1 MDKRICYVQIQT
13 HDGAKQI
20 ENIALKGRVERKM
33 SVVGSTAKISIANL
47 SKPDVEYLTTY
58 TSRYVDVGKQKKIN
72 IFAGYESTG
81 VGQIFSG
88 DIVSAMPEGM
98 PDTWL
103 NIEAK
108 SNYYNH
114 TNIVSYSVNN
124 STTQEIAQ
132 NVATQY
138 GLALDWRSKSQ
149 KLIDSL
155 NLNGAKSRLLDEL
168 NKLDNF
174 RAFIDNGVL
183 RVIDKNDEPPVES
196 QTPAVYNGNVSDT
209 KKTGYVKYITPESGL
224 IGIPQPDEYGVKV
237 KILIDPSVN
246 LGDWFKLESKKLPIL
261 NGFYQIYEMVF
272 DFATREPQYYIELKG
287 KNKRQ

>member
-1 MDKRICYVQIQT
+1 MDKRICYVQIET
-13 HDGAKQI
+13 PDGAKQI

-47 SKPDVEYLTTY
+47 SQPDVEFLTTY
-58 TSRYVDVGKQKKIN
+58 TSKYINIGQKRKIN

-108 SNYYNH
+108 SNYFNH
-114 TNIVSYSVNN
+114 TNIISYTINQAK
-124 STTQEIAQ
+124 TQEIAQ

-149 KLIDSL
+149 KLIDCF
-155 NLNGAKSRLLDEL
+155 NINGAKSRLLNEL

-174 RAFIDNGVL
+174 RAFIDNGIL
-183 RVIDKNDEPPVES
+183 KVIDKDEEPPAETD
-196 QTPAVYNGNVSDT
+196 TPKIYEGASTT
-209 KKTGYVKYITPESGL
+209 KKPGYVKLITPDSGL

-237 KILIDPSVN
+237 KVLIDPSIN
-246 LGDWFKLESKKLPIL
+246 IGDWFKLESQKLPVL